1 MSIDECMIHWRGRLS
16 FRQFI
21 ANKPIWFGIKVWVLA
36 DSESKYIYKQQL
48 YIGRNPGERA
58 EVGLATRVEKEFMFR
73 TGGFWSPSVYRQF
86 LHQCWP
92 LPVFMQPQYLCL
104 WYNQVFQKEFPKAN
118 LVWEHKRGCQ
128 RYKSLAYVWAYPC
141 HCLGWQ

>member
-58 EVGLATRVEKEFMFR
+58 EVGLATRVVKEFMFR

-86 LHQCWP
+86 LHQC
-92 LPVFMQPQYLCL
+92 
-104 WYNQVFQKEFPKAN
+104 
-118 LVWEHKRGCQ
+118 
-128 RYKSLAYVWAYPC
+128 
-141 HCLGWQ
+141 